1 MPDRRKNAVLLLMLM
16 MTAGMTFPASAK
28 VTQTEVTA
36 TSESKTSDE
45 PAVQE
50 TFEADEDETDSF
62 YEAEPI
68 SDSASFSNEGNMQ
81 TQDRLDE
88 TNREFLTVTTR
99 NGNIFYLVIDENAD
113 GKNVHFL
120 NQVDEADLLPL
131 LDEESQKA
139 YEELKAE
146 ESNAAEPEIPVAE
159 APPAEEPQKEGIFSK
174 LKPGTIIPLLIFVGA
189 LGMFLMDRFKKK
201 KDDHHGEDPDGPDE
215 EYEFEDDHED
225 EFTDDDDY
233 EDMPDYDEPD
243 VNHRGPH
250 ENGPK
255 LWTANGDAQKLVNDF
270 EQGKLKASTQEAGTA
285 EEPEVIRLE
294 NVDAEEFFAGQNA
307 NGGVVNA
314 GAEET
319 DDSGHEEDFDDED
332 LGIDEEGVV
341 DAQKALLAGIFGKNK
356 KKRQEN
362 DQTAAQQVKVQ
373 NNIEANAGQPG
384 KSVSSELVA
393 EDPEVEELETEE
405 AEEACTDGLNKEN
418 RTSRKKSGQDDML
431 NRFGKPKRVYMFCYD
446 DEEA

>member
-45 PAVQE
+45 PAVQG

-81 TQDRLDE
+81 TQNRLDE

-131 LDEESQKA
+131 LDEDSQKA
-139 YEELKAE
+139 YEELKVE
-146 ESNAAEPEIPVAE
+146 ESKAAESDLPVAE
-159 APPAEEPQKEGIFSK
+159 APPAEQPQKEGIFSK
-174 LKPGTIIPLLIFVGA
+174 LKLGTVIPLLIFVGA

-233 EDMPDYDEPD
+233 EGMPDYDEPD
-243 VNHRGPH
+243 VNHRGHH

-270 EQGKLKASTQEAGTA
+270 EQGKLKVTTQEAGTA

-294 NVDAEEFFAGQNA
+294 NVDAEEFFAGQNTGADADNADAEDGA
-307 NGGVVNA
+307 N
-314 GAEET
+314 
-319 DDSGHEEDFDDED
+319 EEDFDDED

-362 DQTAAQQVKVQ
+362 DQTVAHKETHNDTKVHD
-373 NNIEANAGQPG
+373 EQPG
-384 KSVSSELVA
+384 SSEIPKAVT
-393 EDPEVEELETEE
+393 VESE
-405 AEEACTDGLNKEN
+405 AEEPEAEETCMDGVNDEIQAP
-418 RTSRKKSGQDDML
+418 RKKNNEQDDMF

>member
-36 TSESKTSDE
+36 ISESKTSDE

-50 TFEADEDETDSF
+50 TFADDANETDPF

-81 TQDRLDE
+81 TSDRLDE

-146 ESNAAEPEIPVAE
+146 ESKAAEPEIPVAE
-159 APPAEEPQKEGIFSK
+159 APPAEKPQKEGIFSK

-189 LGMFLMDRFKKK
+189 LGMFFMDRFKKK

-270 EQGKLKASTQEAGTA
+270 EQGKLKATTVETGNTD
-285 EEPEVIRLE
+285 EPGVIRLE
-294 NVDAEEFFAGQNA
+294 NVDAEEFFADQ
-307 NGGVVNA
+307 NA
-314 GAEET
+314 GAGIDHTNAEDNT
-319 DDSGHEEDFDDED
+319 NEEDFDDED

-362 DQTAAQQVKVQ
+362 DQTAAQQAKVQ
-373 NNIEANAGQPG
+373 NNIEANTGQSG

-393 EDPEVEELETEE
+393 EEPEVEELETEE
-405 AEEACTDGLNKEN
+405 AETEEACTDGLNKEN

>member
-1 MPDRRKNAVLLLMLM
+1 MPDRRKNSVLLLMLM
-16 MTAGMTFPASAK
+16 MTASMTFPASAK

-36 TSESKTSDE
+36 TNESKTSDE

-68 SDSASFSNEGNMQ
+68 TDSAFFSNEGNMQ

-131 LDEESQKA
+131 LDEDSQKA

-146 ESNAAEPEIPVAE
+146 ESNAAEPDIPVAE

-174 LKPGTIIPLLIFVGA
+174 LKLGTVIPLLIFVGA
-189 LGMFLMDRFKKK
+189 LGIFLMDRFKKK

-233 EDMPDYDEPD
+233 EDMPEYDEPAYS
-243 VNHRGPH
+243 HRGRH
-250 ENGPK
+250 ENDPK

-270 EQGKLKASTQEAGTA
+270 EQGKLKATTVETGNTD
-285 EEPEVIRLE
+285 EPGVIRLE
-294 NVDAEEFFAGQNA
+294 NVDAEEFFAGQNT
-307 NGGVVNA
+307 GA
-314 GAEET
+314 GADNADAE
-319 DDSGHEEDFDDED
+319 DGANEEDFDD
-332 LGIDEEGVV
+332 EGVV

-362 DQTAAQQVKVQ
+362 DQTAAQQAKAHKEIHNDTKVHD
-373 NNIEANAGQPG
+373 EQPG
-384 KSVSSELVA
+384 SSDIPKAVT
-393 EDPEVEELETEE
+393 VESEMEEPE
-405 AEEACTDGLNKEN
+405 AEEACADGLNDEIPAP
-418 RTSRKKSGQDDML
+418 RKKNKEQDDMF

>member
-1 MPDRRKNAVLLLMLM
+1 MSDRRKNAVLLLMLM

-45 PAVQE
+45 PVVQE
-50 TFEADEDETDSF
+50 TFEADEDETEPF

-81 TQDRLDE
+81 TSDRLDE

-146 ESNAAEPEIPVAE
+146 ESNAAEPDIPVAE

-243 VNHRGPH
+243 VNHRGHH

-270 EQGKLKASTQEAGTA
+270 EKGKLKATTQEAGTA

-294 NVDAEEFFAGQNA
+294 NVDAEEFFAGQNT
-307 NGGVVNA
+307 GA
-314 GAEET
+314 GADNADAE
-319 DDSGHEEDFDDED
+319 DGANEEDFDDED

-362 DQTAAQQVKVQ
+362 DQTAAQQAKVQ
-373 NNIEANAGQPG
+373 NNIEANTGQSG

-393 EDPEVEELETEE
+393 EEPEVEELETEE
-405 AEEACTDGLNKEN
+405 AETEEACTDGLNKEN